1 MTIEHQSTREEEAYG
16 RLLKE
21 TEQILSEAAWTLL
34 GEAETAA
41 YRQHLVRSYSY
52 TPQDYVEA
60 MKKMH
65 LAAAELT
72 GRDREHL
79 SELWRAALAAAASLD
94 PDDFETLAG
103 YRVYSGDL
111 HRYYRMVS
119 GMIEDILH
127 KVAAEKVRDLEE
139 KLAEWKA
146 ETRQA
151 EPSEREPEDLSDIP
165 F

>member
-1 MTIEHQSTREEEAYG
+1 MTIEHQRTPEQNAYG

-34 GEAETAA
+34 GEAENAA
-41 YRQHLVRSYSY
+41 YGQHLVRSYAY
-52 TPQDYVEA
+52 MPEEYVEA

-72 GRDREHL
+72 NRDREHL
-79 SELWRAALAAAASLD
+79 SELWRAALAAAASID

-111 HRYYRMVS
+111 HRYYKMVS

-127 KVAAEKVRDLEE
+127 KDAAETIRNLEE
-139 KLAEWKA
+139 KLAEWEA

-151 EPSEREPEDLSDIP
+151 ETSEREPEDLSDIP